1 MKKEYTNPVIKTI
14 ELDQLD
20 VITTS
25 EGNLHDLDGG
35 KVNKNDTLW
44 SGIF

>member
-1 MKKEYTNPVIKTI
+1 MKKEYTNPEIKTI

-25 EGNLHDLDGG
+25 GENDLQGG
-35 KVNKNDTLW
+35 AVGKSDSLW
-44 SGIF
+44 SGNF